1 MNDIENTEE
10 TFSENDE
17 IPLTK
22 NKGGRPKKIQ
32 LPKEKKPRTDKQI
45 EAQKK
50 AFATRQANVE
60 KRKLE
65 KKIEASKLLLSLENN
80 VMDNMKEQPQTGDI
94 GDDEANSEEEEEDE
108 EPQIQLT
115 SKVIKKPKVNKT
127 KPKSKGKK
135 IIIYQEPDSDDSS
148 SSSSE
153 SENEIKP
160 KKFTTQR
167 NKKSI
172 VKIHQPETKPIS
184 KTEKIRFENFFTD

>member
-10 TFSENDE
+10 TFSENE
-17 IPLTK
+17 EVPLTK
-22 NKGGRPKKIQ
+22 NKGGRPKKIPV
-32 LPKEKKPRTDKQI
+32 PKEKKPRTEKQV

-108 EPQIQLT
+108 EPQIQLP

-135 IIIYQEPDSDDSS
+135 IIIYQESSSDDDDSS
-148 SSSSE
+148 SSSE
-153 SENEIKP
+153 DEIKP